1 MDNVNNDVL
10 VNNEP
15 ETTTENTPVIKLS
28 PKDKYMAD
36 GKMSVWEIILT
47 VRYFLPLLTT
57 VGFALAMIFKPK
69 AGDFIDTL
77 SMIFAFIGWIAVI
90 TVSPIKILKFI
101 WGSVVTCFSIARSFI
116 PIYGVADLVAGV
128 VGFGIGV
135 TFSAAVLAFIPAVF
149 SIPKFFKN

>member
-1 MDNVNNDVL
+1 MENVNEVL
-10 VNNEP
+10 VDKES
-15 ETTTENTPVIKLS
+15 ETTVENNVVAKLS
-28 PKDKYMAD
+28 PKEKYMAD

-57 VGFALAMIFKPK
+57 IGLVLSMIFQPK

-77 SMIFAFIGWIAVI
+77 SMIFAYIGWIAVI

-101 WGSVVTCFSIARSFI
+101 WSSVVSCFQIARGFI
-116 PIYGVADLVAGV
+116 PIYGIADLVAGV
-128 VGFGIGV
+128 LGFAIGV
-135 TFSAAVLAFIPAVF
+135 TFSFAVLAFIPAVF